1 MHIHVMNQ
9 ELKKSVFSE
18 YRELSPKRLIFER
31 IYEERYSES
40 KHYSGD
46 SKHYSSNSTSNSNY
60 GTVLLVTIVT
70 IVTSDYSN

>member
-1 MHIHVMNQ
+1 MNQ

-60 GTVLLVTIVT
+60 GTVLPKLFLGMKYGVTQA
-70 IVTSDYSN
+70 SP